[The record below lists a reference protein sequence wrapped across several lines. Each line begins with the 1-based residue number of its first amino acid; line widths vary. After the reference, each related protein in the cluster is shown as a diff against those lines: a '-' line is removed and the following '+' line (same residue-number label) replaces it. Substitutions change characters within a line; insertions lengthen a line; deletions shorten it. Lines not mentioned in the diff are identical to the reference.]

1 MDYFIK
7 EKDWK
12 HIFGILGSGQD
23 IRTKQEIK
31 LRVFIEA
38 VWYIAR
44 TECQWRLLPSYY
56 GQWRSIHRRFKR
68 WAEKG
73 VWGYLFQMVQTDP
86 DTEVMMID
94 ATIIRAHSCSAG
106 YKKESQ
112 MEQALG
118 RSKGGFTT
126 KIHALVDA
134 LGNPIKFILTPGQRN
149 EITQAES
156 LIQDI
161 SHSTLLADKGYDSL
175 AFINTVENQMC
186 TPVIPARKN
195 RRQQRDIDEYLYKE
209 RHLIECFFGY
219 IKHYRRVF
227 SRFDKTSLA
236 FLAFLQ
242 FVSTF
247 IWLR

>member
-1 MDYFIK
+1 
-7 EKDWK
+7 
-12 HIFGILGSGQD
+12 
-23 IRTKQEIK
+23 
-31 LRVFIEA
+31 
-38 VWYIAR
+38 
-44 TECQWRLLPSYY
+44 
-56 GQWRSIHRRFKR
+56 
-68 WAEKG
+68 
-73 VWGYLFQMVQTDP
+73 
-86 DTEVMMID
+86 MID
-94 ATIIRAHSCSAG
+94 ATIVRAHSCSAG

-118 RSKGGFTT
+118 RSKDGFTT

-156 LIQDI
+156 LIQGI

-175 AFINTVENQMC
+175 AFINMVENQMC
-186 TPVIPARKN
+186 APVIPARKN
-195 RRQQRDIDEYLYKE
+195 RRQQRDIDEHLYKE

-227 SRFDKTSLA
+227 SRFDKTALA